1 MKKFWILGLLS
12 LYAGACCAAEP
23 ANQAV
28 GADIAWMLVATTL
41 VLFMTIPGIALFYAG
56 MVRKKNILSVV
67 MQSFAICCAIT
78 IVWFFVG
85 YSLSFDEG
93 SPFIGG
99 LGKAFLSGIKIDT
112 MSGSIPELLFM
123 LFQMT
128 FAILTPALMCGSFAE
143 RMKFSSLLVFMILW
157 SLCVYSPICH
167 SVWASDGWLMNL
179 GALDYAGGTVVHINS
194 GIAALVVALVLGKR
208 IGYRREV
215 MAPHN
220 LALAFIGACFLWIGW
235 FGFNGG
241 SGLAADGRAVMALV
255 VSQIAAAA
263 AALTWMGLEYIFVK
277 HFTVLGAISGG
288 IAGLVAI
295 TPASGFVEPFPAF
308 VIGVFGGMVC
318 FFGATWLKTKL
329 GYDDSLDAF
338 GIHGIGGI
346 VGAILT
352 GFFATSA
359 VSGSE
364 ILPMWSQV
372 WVQFESV
379 IATIVYSGIVTYV
392 LIKLVDLTMG
402 IRVTT
407 EEERMGLD
415 ISLHGERVE

>member
-1 MKKFWILGLLS
+1 MKKALIILLFS
-12 LYAGACCAAEP
+12 LYSGATSAAETEP
-23 ANQAV
+23 V

-78 IVWFFVG
+78 IVWYCIG
-85 YSLSFDEG
+85 YSLSFDTG

-99 LGKAFLSGIKIDT
+99 LGKSFLAGITIDT
-112 MSGSIPELLFM
+112 MNGNIPELLFM

-128 FAILTPALMCGSFAE
+128 FAILTPALMCGAFAE

-167 SVWASDGWLMNL
+167 SVWATDGWLMNL

-208 IGYRREV
+208 IGYRREA

-241 SGLAADGRAVMALV
+241 SGLAADGRAVMAVV
-255 VSQIAAAA
+255 VSQIAAAS
-263 AALTWMGLEYIFVK
+263 AALTWMSLEYIFVK

-295 TPASGFVEPFPAF
+295 TPASGFVEPFPALI
-308 VIGVFGGMVC
+308 IGITGGIVC
-318 FFGATWLKTKL
+318 FFGATWLKTRL

-352 GFFATSA
+352 GFFATSS

-364 ILPMWSQV
+364 ILPIWSQV
-372 WVQFESV
+372 WVQIESV
-379 IATIVYSGIVTYV
+379 IVTIVYSGIVTFV
-392 LIKLVDLTMG
+392 LIKLIDITMG
-402 IRVTT
+402 IRVST